1 MNDLKLYFY
10 TKYINRTLTME
21 DIFIMEKT
29 VNGKKIEYGLIDK
42 LIMRNYKK
50 SYLEMFQPLELFG
63 TENLK
68 TYLSILGNLLKKFE
82 LSKNEEKSLEFFKN
96 QFEINEEEMFQLCCM
111 NINDTLRT
119 KI

>member
-21 DIFIMEKT
+21 DILIMEKT
-29 VNGKKIEYGLIDK
+29 VNGKKIEYVLIDQ
-42 LIMRNYKK
+42 LILKNYKK
-50 SYLEMFQPLELFG
+50 SYLEMFQALEVFG

-68 TYLSILGNLLKKFE
+68 NHLSKLGTVLKQFE
-82 LSKNEEKSLEFFKN
+82 LSKNEEKALEFFIN
-96 QFEINEEEMFQLCCM
+96 QYKVNEEEIFQLCCM